1 MENAVTQAILLKT
14 QPTPSGENYYCSF
27 CLKAA
32 FEVRKLVAG
41 QGGIFICDECVTVCN
56 DYIASGSSE
65 RSGLRGVE
73 ETPTDRL
80 LALLKPIEGT
90 VAGKSNQLQTV
101 VETLRGRKVS
111 WAAIGNSLGIS
122 RQSAWERFSHAETE

>member
-1 MENAVTQAILLKT
+1 MRQATLLKT
-14 QPTPSGENYYCSF
+14 QPDPSADNYYCSF

-32 FEVRKLVAG
+32 FEVQKLVAG
-41 QGGIFICDECVTVCN
+41 QGGIFICNECVTVCN

-65 RSGLRGVE
+65 RSGLRSIE

-80 LALLKPIEGT
+80 LALLKPIEDT

-122 RQSAWERFSHAETE
+122 RQSAWERFSDAETE